1 MVSLFFVYTFALLKS
16 SFEFLFTFVQIA
28 AILTTWRHLKHLT
41 PSSWTDYEL
50 IDSGNFEKLERFG
63 DYVLI
68 RPEPQA
74 LWRKTLHETEWKK
87 ISHAKF
93 VREQKDKFR
102 FTDDVKGGWSKS
114 TSMPESWNIA
124 YRYNDLELTL
134 RLALTGFG
142 HVGIF
147 PEQAN
152 NWNFIYDTV
161 ASWKGKP
168 SRVLNLFAYTGA
180 ASVVAR
186 SAGAEVIHCDAS
198 RPGLNWAAHNME
210 LNRLKDI
217 RWVYEDAF
225 KFVKREVKRGNMY
238 NGIIM
243 DPPPY
248 GRGPEG
254 EKWTLEEQL
263 DELIDISSRLLHSE
277 RSFFILSMY
286 AVGLS
291 PVVGLNVVK
300 THFKFDN
307 FEYGEFLLPSK
318 AKKDLPMGTFLRFRR

>member
-1 MVSLFFVYTFALLKS
+1 
-16 SFEFLFTFVQIA
+16 
-28 AILTTWRHLKHLT
+28 LKHLT
-41 PSSWTDYEL
+41 PSSWTAYEL
-50 IDSGNFEKLERFG
+50 LDCGNFEKLERFG
-63 DYVLI
+63 EYTLV

-74 LWRKTLHETEWKK
+74 IWKRTLTEVEWKK
-87 ISHAKF
+87 LSHAKF
-93 VREQKDKFR
+93 VREQTDKFR
-102 FTDDVKGGWSKS
+102 FTDDVKGGWSKAAA
-114 TSMPESWNIA
+114 MPDSWNIY
-124 YRYNDLELTL
+124 YRYGTLSLTL

-152 NWNFIYDTV
+152 NWNFIFDTV
-161 ASWKGKP
+161 SSWASKP

-186 SAGAEVIHCDAS
+186 TAGAEVIHCDAS
-198 RPGLNWAAHNME
+198 RPGLNWAAHNMQ
-210 LNRLKDI
+210 LNGLKDI

-225 KFVKREVKRGNMY
+225 KFVKREVKRGNKY

-254 EKWTLEEQL
+254 EKWTLQEQL
-263 DELIDISSRLLHSE
+263 DELIGMSSKLLYEE

-291 PVVGLNVVK
+291 PIVGLNVVK
-300 THFKFDN
+300 SHFEFDGID
-307 FEYGEFLLPSK
+307 YGEFILKSK
-318 AKKDLPMGTFLRFRR
+318 QGKDLPMGTFLRFAT